1 MIVNDKVISQAKP
14 KDKKYT
20 ITDNQVSGL
29 RIEIRP
35 NGKKFFIHRY
45 TMDCKV
51 NEFHIG
57 TYPTVSLKEARDIT
71 LNNKVKVNQGI
82 NPREEKANKKNIR
95 KKEVSNTFK
104 SVAEKYFQEVYR
116 PNTQQSTWKKVIPY
130 FANDIYSHKRLGSK
144 PIADVQ
150 PLELYEACKQIS
162 DRGARESAKR
172 VLRMISNIYQWAT
185 FLGLVKVNIAYGLA
199 KTLPTHIKGNYKAVT
214 NPKDFAK
221 VLKKIDGMPNDNPL
235 IKTFLQLMPL
245 VFSRQGEL
253 RSMRWDELDLV
264 KAEWTY
270 VVSKTIKN
278 SKGKPHTVP
287 LSYQAVDLIKSL
299 IPFKTSSDYV
309 FYSDKS
315 DSGYLSDSAISR
327 HMRGCGV
334 TKEETS
340 LHGFRTSARTIG
352 DEVLEIR
359 TDVLEVGLS
368 HKNPTDKHGGAYAR
382 AEFKKQLKL
391 AMQQW
396 SDYCDEIK
404 NAQKK

>member
-1 MIVNDKVISQAKP
+1 MKLTDTKIKQAKP
-14 KDKKYT
+14 KDKEYPL
-20 ITDNQVSGL
+20 TDGHGL
-29 RIEIRP
+29 NIIIKP
-35 NGKKFFIHRY
+35 NGKKYWVHRF
-45 TMDCKV
+45 MFEGKRKPMHLGV
-51 NEFHIG
+51 
-57 TYPTVSLKEARDIT
+57 YPTLSLKEARAIH
-71 LNNKVKVNQGI
+71 NNNRVLIGKGI
-82 NPREEKANKKNIR
+82 NPKELKANEKNAR
-95 KKEVSNTFK
+95 KLEVSNTFK
-104 SVAEKYFQEVYR
+104 SVAEKYFQEKYR
-116 PNTQQSTWKKVIPY
+116 PNTKQSTWKKIIPY
-130 FANDIYSHKRLGSK
+130 FANDIYPHKKLGSK

-214 NPKDFAK
+214 NPKEFAE

-235 IKTFLQLMPL
+235 IKIYLQLMPL

-270 VVSKTIKN
+270 VVSKTIKET
-278 SKGKPHTVP
+278 KGKPHTVP
-287 LSYQAVDLIKSL
+287 LSSQAVDLIKSL

-315 DSGYLSDSAISR
+315 GSGYLSDSAISR